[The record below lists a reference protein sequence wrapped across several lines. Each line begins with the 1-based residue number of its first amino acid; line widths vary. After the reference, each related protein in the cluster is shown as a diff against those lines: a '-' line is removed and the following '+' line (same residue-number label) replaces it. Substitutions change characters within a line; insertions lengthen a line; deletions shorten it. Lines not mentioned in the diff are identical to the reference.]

1 MASTIEQAITSVEQH
16 GSGTIYNSAN
26 DQAFSNTQLVCGTL
40 LICMVLYITYRLIDG
55 VITKTCLGCKRL
67 KKCETR
73 LNKLEGRR

>member
-1 MASTIEQAITSVEQH
+1 MANTIEQVTTSVQNED
-16 GSGTIYNSAN
+16 GSIYNAVN
-26 DQAFSNTQLVCGTL
+26 EVGISNTQMICGTL

-55 VITKTCLGCKRL
+55 IITKTCLGCKRL

>member
-1 MASTIEQAITSVEQH
+1 MANTIKQVITSVQNED
-16 GSGTIYNSAN
+16 GSVYNAAN
-26 DQAFSNTQLVCGTL
+26 DIGVSNTQMICGTL

>member
-1 MASTIEQAITSVEQH
+1 MASTIEQAITSVQNDS
-16 GSGTIYNSAN
+16 GSVYNTAN
-26 DQAFSNTQLVCGTL
+26 DVTLTNTQLVCGTL
-40 LICMVLYITYRLIDG
+40 LICMVLYIVYRLIDG